1 MSKKLKREIVMMA
14 VQRRVLPL
22 KDETAVQ
29 HAVRAYKIAQDCMA
43 ALEDK
48 VEAEPAPAAPAE
60 VSLAT
65 LDPNMVIFTKP
76 STWIWTKHPS
86 VKWVTVDKQLKD

>member
-29 HAVRAYKIAQDCMA
+29 HAVRAYKIAQECMA

-60 VSLAT
+60 VS
-65 LDPNMVIFTKP
+65 D
-76 STWIWTKHPS
+76 WT
-86 VKWVTVDKQLKD
+86 VKLTGNDLIKMWTPTGNRWVTISKQLKD

>member
-1 MSKKLKREIVMMA
+1 MSDQLKREIVMMA

-48 VEAEPAPAAPAE
+48 VEAEPAPAAP
-60 VSLAT
+60 S
-65 LDPNMVIFTKP
+65 
-76 STWIWTKHPS
+76 S
-86 VKWVTVDKQLKD
+86 VFVWDLPLGKKWVTISKQLKD

>member
-1 MSKKLKREIVMMA
+1 MSDQLKREIVMMA

-60 VSLAT
+60 VSDWTVKMLSKDLAK
-65 LDPNMVIFTKP
+65 M
-76 STWIWTKHPS
+76 WTPTGT
-86 VKWVTVDKQLKD
+86 KWVTISKQLKD

>member
-1 MSKKLKREIVMMA
+1 MSDKNQLKIEIVLMA

-43 ALEDK
+43 ALE
-48 VEAEPAPAAPAE
+48 EADTVEPAPAAPAA
-60 VSLAT
+60 VS
-65 LDPNMVIFTKP
+65 D
-76 STWIWTKHPS
+76 WTVKMMGDDLIKMWTPKGT
-86 VKWVTVDKQLKD
+86 KWVTISKQLKD

>member
-1 MSKKLKREIVMMA
+1 MSDKNQLKIEVVMMA

-43 ALEDK
+43 ALEE
-48 VEAEPAPAAPAE
+48 VETVEPAPAAAAA
-60 VSLAT
+60 VS
-65 LDPNMVIFTKP
+65 D
-76 STWIWTKHPS
+76 WTVKMLGNDLVKMWTPTGT
-86 VKWVTVDKQLKD
+86 KWVTISEQLKD

>member
-1 MSKKLKREIVMMA
+1 MSDKNQLKIEVVMMA

-43 ALEDK
+43 ALEE
-48 VEAEPAPAAPAE
+48 VETVEPAPAAAAA
-60 VSLAT
+60 VS
-65 LDPNMVIFTKP
+65 D
-76 STWIWTKHPS
+76 WTVKMLGNDLVKMWTPTGT
-86 VKWVTVDKQLKD
+86 KWVTISKQLKD

>member
-48 VEAEPAPAAPAE
+48 VEAEPAPAAPAK
-60 VSLAT
+60 VFVWDLP
-65 LDPNMVIFTKP
+65 LGK
-76 STWIWTKHPS
+76 
-86 VKWVTVDKQLKD
+86 KWVTISKQLKD

>member
-1 MSKKLKREIVMMA
+1 MSDKNQLKIEIVMMA

-43 ALEDK
+43 ALEDADT
-48 VEAEPAPAAPAE
+48 VEPAPAAPAA
-60 VSLAT
+60 VSDWT
-65 LDPNMVIFTKP
+65 VKMVGNDLMRV
-76 STWIWTKHPS
+76 WTAS
-86 VKWVTVDKQLKD
+86 GTTWVTISKQLKD

>member
-60 VSLAT
+60 VSDWTVKMLSNDLAKMWT
-65 LDPNMVIFTKP
+65 PNG
-76 STWIWTKHPS
+76 S
-86 VKWVTVDKQLKD
+86 KWVTISKQLKD